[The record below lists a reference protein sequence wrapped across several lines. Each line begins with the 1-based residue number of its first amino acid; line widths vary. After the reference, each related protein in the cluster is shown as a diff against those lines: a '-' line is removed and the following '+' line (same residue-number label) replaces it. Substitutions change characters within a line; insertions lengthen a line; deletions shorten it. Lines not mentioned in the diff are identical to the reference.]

1 MLLALFCSV
10 SIFSFAQ
17 EADTT
22 SRNSI
27 HFPVEDRRGYK
38 ITTTNYHPFGI
49 DNSNIISDSVYYDPI
64 KNEYYIYEQLNGENY
79 RIPITLST
87 QEMLAAQEKH
97 LNNKYFYER
106 NRTLDLINYKQPRP
120 RPFMSS
126 KMYNK
131 LFGLTPTG
139 KKIEIYPTGS
149 ISLSAGYQG
158 QKVDN
163 PTLSEEARRN
173 GNFDFKMNSNL
184 GLMAEIGNRLK
195 LPISY
200 NTLSTFDFQNQMK
213 LQFSGHEDAI
223 LRRLEAG
230 NISFENRS
238 NLLPSVQ
245 NLFGLKTQLQFGKL
259 FITTAVANSRSER
272 QSMSLQ
278 GGALSQQI
286 KVNLGDYDENRH
298 FLLGDYFKNN
308 FNKTMAEIPLV
319 RSQVQLMRVELWV
332 TNRNYSTD
340 TTRDVVALMDLGESN
355 PFNANVQSLAT
366 GELPSNNA
374 NDLYS
379 GLVQSPSGR
388 NASTVTTLLASK
400 GLQPVQDYEKT
411 YARKLGSNEYTVNTR
426 AGFISLNQQLQ
437 PDDVLAVAYQY
448 SYNGRMY
455 QVGEFSNEV
464 SLDSSQ
470 GVQKILFLK
479 LLKATAQR
487 VNLPIWQWMMKN
499 VYSLETFG
507 VEPDNFNLNIYYKE
521 PSAGVKRYLPESSES
536 VEGKSLL
543 TLLNTDRLNV
553 RQDPV
558 PDGQFD
564 FVPGYTVL
572 PQQGKIIFPLLQPFG
587 RDLDSIA
594 FAGMPQE
601 VKDKYIFYHLY
612 DSIKAIATTYSNLDR
627 FVLQGTV
634 KGSNSSNISLGAMNI
649 PRGSVKVLAGGQTLV
664 ENTDYIINY
673 EIGELQITN
682 PSILASG
689 LPVSVQFENNGNMSS
704 YQRNF
709 MAMRLDYVFNNR
721 FSIGAS
727 AAQLKETPYLNKI
740 NFGDDPVNNRM
751 YGIDYSFR
759 SEVPYLTYLLDKLPF
774 YTTTAQSTINTY
786 GEAAFLQPGHSPQ
799 IGSGR
804 SGQVFID
811 DFESASNIYDL
822 RFPFSSWAL
831 ASTPAGNGL
840 FPEADLKNN
849 LDYGKNRAK
858 IAWYN
863 IEPSLQSR
871 TSSNAGSLGLS
882 ELSDPRVR
890 SVYMNELF
898 PQKTNEVSG
907 LQTPTFDIAYY
918 PSSRGHYNYTSGP
931 SEINTSGNLL
941 QPQKRWGGIMRA
953 MEQSMTDFETANIEY
968 IEFWVQDPFIKNP
981 NSTGGKFIINL
992 GNVSEDILKDGKHFY
1007 ENGMNTPGQPTAI
1020 DSSTVWGR
1028 TPVNPIQITNAFSN
1042 TAEDRPL
1049 QDIGFDGLSTEQEVN
1064 KFNSYLES
1072 IRQQFGDNS
1081 QAYREAVSDPS
1092 SDDYKWYRD
1101 PTYAN
1106 AGILERYKKFNN
1118 PEGNSP
1124 ISTGN
1129 EQISSAATNYPDKE
1143 DLNGDNSINES
1154 EQYFEYEIDLHPGK
1168 SILDKYVA
1176 DVRTI
1181 QPKLAND
1188 SITTERW
1195 YLYRIPVKEFTN
1207 KVGNISDFKSIR
1219 FMRMYLTGFQDSVVL
1234 RFARLGFVRN
1244 QWRSFR
1250 YELDTTGSYRE
1261 LPMNSGTSLNLSSV
1275 NTDDNSG
1282 RTPIPYL
1289 MPPGVERMQS
1299 LANNGAYLRQNEQ
1312 SLSLRVEN
1320 LKQKDARAIFKNV
1333 RMDMR
1338 QYGQLSMFIHAESMP
1353 GQASVRNGDLE
1364 AVIRIGQDFLSNY
1377 YEIRIPLSVTPHT
1390 ATVTPEEVWPIENNL
1405 DIIIQDLINL
1415 KLERNNSRVPIGE
1428 IYRRQLGHKTIAVM
1442 GNPNFGEVD
1451 GFLVGIENARGAQT
1465 LSAEVWINEL
1475 RLSRMDETGGMAA
1488 QARVDLQL
1496 ADLGT
1501 LSVSANTYTAGFGS
1515 IEQRVNERRREN
1527 LIQFDLST
1535 NINAGRLMPAAI
1547 NANIPVLFN
1556 LNQTIY
1562 TPKYDPFDQDV
1573 LFKYKMNNTDNQRM
1587 RDSIRNIAQ
1596 DRTTTKM
1603 LGLNGVKFGKP
1614 SQTPKP
1620 WDISNLDFS
1629 YTYTSINQ
1637 TSPLIDRNLINK
1649 HFGSVNYMFAGKPF
1663 FIEPFKQLIQSKSPW
1678 LKWLTE
1684 FNVNVIPSTISVRA
1698 AIDRQYGE
1706 FTPRVVNIFDAQNQ
1720 IDRLETTYDKYFRF
1734 NRDYNL
1740 VWNLTKSMNV
1750 NFTANN
1756 FAFVDEPYG
1765 SLNTQEKKD
1774 TLWTNFLKGG
1784 RNTMYQ
1790 QRAAASYAVP
1800 FDKLP
1805 LTSWI
1810 TGSVTYASD
1819 YKWIGASLLAKE
1831 LGNIIENGQTVT
1843 LTGDFNFRTL
1853 YERSALLKSAYMS
1866 REERKAQD
1874 SIMLLEKETADT
1886 SKTDSIVKPPKRS
1899 DYLKGKKG
1907 LDKRK
1912 ALREWRK
1919 LIEDYRL
1926 KKAEARKS
1934 KKVRVSVA
1942 GSLPL
1947 QLVTMVKQASVNYS
1961 AGYRSRVPGY
1971 MDSTKFIGQ
1980 NWATM
1985 QPGLDYVFG
1994 KQPNAQWLQSKAQ
2007 QGLLTRNQDFNEMF
2021 RQSYVEDLQAN
2032 VTLEPFKDFIIDV
2045 SLRKGFSKEYSELFK
2060 DTLGVG
2066 RFEHLSPYSS
2076 GSFDVSYIGIK
2087 TFFQKDNPLDVPQLF
2102 RQFSDYRLP
2111 IAKRL
2116 AANNGY
2122 YTGGVMQDG
2131 FPEGY
2136 GRYAQNV
2143 LIPAFLAAYLGKDP
2157 NTIGLVEETNSSIKT
2172 NPLSGIFPLPN
2183 WTLTYMGLSKIPAIE
2198 KIFNDFSIRHAY
2210 NGGMSMNSFSSA
2222 MFFNDPLMLG
2232 TPGFIDP
2239 ISGNYVPYFLVPNL
2253 TMQQHF
2259 SPLLGVDMSLKD
2271 QSNFRFQYAKSRVLS
2286 LSLVNY
2292 QVSEVKST
2300 EISFGGSL
2308 RKKINLNLFSGVNI
2322 PTKLTISKE
2331 RTRLNPFEDTPNQE
2345 KEEEDKRTYINI
2357 GIDFSLRDDM
2367 QANNIL
2373 DQSNGYRTGGQ
2384 KVISISPTIG
2394 FILNKRV
2401 NFNFYFNQQRNI
2413 PYVSTTPPITTTR
2426 GGLEVK
2432 ILLSQ

>member
-1 MLLALFCSV
+1 MS
-10 SIFSFAQ
+10 SFLYAQ
-17 EADTT
+17 TDTT
-22 SRNSI
+22 DTASKDSA

-38 ITTTNYHPFGI
+38 ITASNIHPFGL
-49 DNSNIISDSVYYDPI
+49 DFGDIIKDSVYYDPA
-64 KNEYYIYEQLNGENY
+64 KNEYYIYEQINGKDY
-79 RIPITLST
+79 RMPIALSPEEMMRL
-87 QEMLAAQEKH
+87 QERR
-97 LNNKYFYER
+97 LNNNYFYER
-106 NRTLDLINYKQPRP
+106 NRSLDLINYKQPRP
-120 RPFMSS
+120 RPYMSN
-126 KMYNK
+126 KMFTK
-131 LFGLTPTG
+131 LFGLTPGG

-173 GNFDFKMNSNL
+173 GNFDFRMNSNL

-272 QSMSLQ
+272 QSMNLQ
-278 GGALSQQI
+278 GGALSQQVKI
-286 KVNLGDYDENRH
+286 NLGDYDENRH
-298 FLLGDYFKNN
+298 FLLGDYFRANY
-308 FNKTMAEIPLV
+308 NKTMAEIPLI
-319 RSQVQLMRVELWV
+319 RSQVQLIRVEVWV
-332 TNRNYSTD
+332 TNRNFSTD
-340 TTRDVVALMDLGESN
+340 TTRDVVALMDLGENDPYNTNIQSTGAGN
-355 PFNANVQSLAT
+355 LPNNA
-366 GELPSNNA
+366 A

-379 GLVQSPSGR
+379 SLAQTPSAR

-411 YARKLGSNEYTVNTR
+411 YARKLGSNEYFINSR

-448 SYNGRMY
+448 AYNGRIY

-499 VYSLETFG
+499 VYSLETIG
-507 VEPDNFNLNIYYKE
+507 LEPDNFNLNVYYKE
-521 PSAGVKRYLPESSES
+521 PSAGVKRYLPEVADV

-543 TLLNTDRLNV
+543 SLLNTDRLNV
-553 RQDPV
+553 RQDPI

-572 PQQGKIIFPLLQPFG
+572 PQQGKIIFPLLEPYA
-587 RDLDSIA
+587 RDVDSIA
-594 FAGMPQE
+594 INGMPQE
-601 VKDKYIFYHLY
+601 VKDQYVYYHLY

-627 FVLQGTV
+627 FLLQGTV
-634 KGSNSSNISLGAMNI
+634 KGSNSSSISLGALNI
-649 PRGSVKVLAGGQTLV
+649 PRGSIRVTAGGQTLV

-673 EIGELQITN
+673 EIGELQIIN

-689 LPVSVQFENNGNMSS
+689 LPVNVQYENNGGMSS

-709 MAMRLDYVFNNR
+709 FGMRLDYHFNNR
-721 FSIGAS
+721 FSIGGS
-727 AAQLKETPYLNKI
+727 VAQLKETPYLNKI

-759 SEVPYLTYLLDKLPF
+759 SELPYLTYLLDKLPF
-774 YTTTAQSTINTY
+774 YTTTAQSAINTY
-786 GEAAFLQPGHSPQ
+786 GEAAFLQPGHSSQ
-799 IGSGR
+799 IGHGR

-871 TSSNAGSLGLS
+871 TSSNASSLGLS

-890 SVYMNELF
+890 AVYVNELF
-898 PQKTNEVSG
+898 PQKTNEVAG

-918 PSSRGHYNYTSGP
+918 PSARGHYNYTNGT
-931 SEINTSGNLL
+931 SEMDAQGNLL
-941 QPQKRWGGIMRA
+941 NPQKRWGGIMRA
-953 MEQSMTDFETANIEY
+953 MEQSMTDFETSNIEY
-968 IEFWVQDPFIKNP
+968 IEFWMQDPFIKNP
-981 NSTGGKFIINL
+981 NSRGGKFIINL

-1007 ENGMNTPGQPTAI
+1007 ENGMNTPAQPTAV
-1020 DSSTVWGR
+1020 DSSGVWGK

-1049 QDIGFDGLSTEQEVN
+1049 QDVGFDGLNDESETT
-1064 KFNSYLES
+1064 KFGSYLQV
-1072 IRQQFGDNS
+1072 IQQNFGTNS
-1081 QAYREAVSDPS
+1081 TAYLHAAADPS
-1092 SDDYKWYRD
+1092 SDNYKWYRD
-1101 PTYAN
+1101 PSYAN
-1106 AGILERYKKFNN
+1106 AGILERYKNFNN

-1124 ISTGN
+1124 IAANN

-1154 EQYFEYEIDLHPGK
+1154 EQYFEYEIDLYPGK
-1168 SILDKYVA
+1168 AITDKYIA
-1176 DVRTI
+1176 DVSTI

-1188 SITTERW
+1188 SVSTERW

-1207 KVGNISDFKSIR
+1207 KVGNITDFKSIR
-1219 FMRMYLTGFQDSVVL
+1219 FMRMYLTDFQDSVVL

-1250 YELDTTGSYRE
+1250 YELDTTGSYRA
-1261 LPMNSGTSLNLSSV
+1261 LPANSNTTLNLSSV

-1282 RTPIPYL
+1282 KSPIPYVA
-1289 MPPGVERMQS
+1289 PPGVERMQS

-1312 SLSLRVEN
+1312 SLSLKIEN
-1320 LKQKDARAIFKNV
+1320 LKQKEARAIFKNV

-1338 QYGQLSMFIHAESMP
+1338 QYGQLSMFIHAESLP
-1353 GQASVRNGDLE
+1353 GQSSVANGDLE
-1364 AVIRIGQDFLSNY
+1364 AVVRIGQDFLSNY
-1377 YEIRIPLSVTPHT
+1377 YEVRIPLRVTQHSM
-1390 ATVTPEEVWPIENNL
+1390 TVSAEEVWPFENNL
-1405 DIIIQDLINL
+1405 DIILQDLINL
-1415 KLERNNSRVPIGE
+1415 KLERNSSRVPINE
-1428 IYRRQLGHKTIAVM
+1428 IFRRPLGNKSIAVM

-1451 GFLVGIENARGAQT
+1451 GFLVGIENARGTQS

-1488 QARVDLQL
+1488 QGRVDLQL

-1501 LSVSANTYTAGFGS
+1501 LSISANTYTAGFGS
-1515 IEQRVNERRREN
+1515 IEQRVNERKREN
-1527 LIQFDLST
+1527 LIQFDAT
-1535 NINAGRLMPAAI
+1535 ANINAGKLIPPKI
-1547 NANIPVLFN
+1547 NANIPVFFN
-1556 LNQTIY
+1556 LNQTVY

-1573 LFKYKMNNTDNQRM
+1573 LFKYKMNNTESKRM

-1629 YTYTSINQ
+1629 YTFTSIDQ
-1637 TSPLIDRNLINK
+1637 TNPLIDRNLINK
-1649 HFGSVNYMFAGKPF
+1649 HFGSISYMYAGKPF
-1663 FIEPFKQLIQSKSPW
+1663 FIEPFKQLIQSKNPW

-1684 FNVNVIPSTISVRA
+1684 FNINVVPSTINVRA

-1706 FTPRVVNIFDAQNQ
+1706 FTPRIVNIFDAQNQ

-1740 VWNLTKSMNV
+1740 VWNLTKSLNV
-1750 NFTANN
+1750 NFVANN

-1765 SLNTQEKKD
+1765 ALNTPLKKD
-1774 TLWTNFLKGG
+1774 TLWKNFLKGG

-1790 QRAAASYAVP
+1790 QKATASYAIP

-1805 LTSWI
+1805 ATSWI
-1810 TGSVTYASD
+1810 TGTLNYTAD
-1819 YKWIGASLLAKE
+1819 YKWIGASLLAKD
-1831 LGNIIENGQTVT
+1831 LGNVIENSSTT
-1843 LTGDFNFRTL
+1843 SINAELNFRSL
-1853 YERSALLKSAYMS
+1853 YERSNLLKSAYMS
-1866 REERKAQD
+1866 REERQQQD
-1874 SIMLLEKETADT
+1874 SIILLQSENKNNNAQQ
-1886 SKTDSIVKPPKRS
+1886 DSLVKPPKRS
-1899 DYLKGKKG
+1899 EYLKGKTG
-1907 LDKRK
+1907 ADRRK

-1919 LIEDYRL
+1919 LAEDYRI
-1926 KKAEARKS
+1926 KKSEARKN
-1934 KKVRVSVA
+1934 KKIRISSAVSV
-1942 GSLPL
+1942 PL
-1947 QLVTMVKQASVNYS
+1947 QVVTMVKQVSVNYS
-1961 AGYRSRVPGY
+1961 NGYRSRVPGY
-1971 MDSTKFIGQ
+1971 MDSTKFVGQ
-1980 NWATM
+1980 NWSTM
-1985 QPGLDYVFG
+1985 QPGMDYVFG
-1994 KQPNAQWLQSKAQ
+1994 KQPDARWLQDKAQ
-2007 QGLLTRNQDFNEMF
+2007 RGLLSRNQDFNDMF
-2021 RQSYVEDLQAN
+2021 RQSYVEELQAN
-2032 VTLEPFKDFIIDV
+2032 LTLEPVKDLIIDV
-2045 SLRKGFSKEYSELFK
+2045 NLRKSFVKEYSELFK
-2060 DTLGVG
+2060 DTLGAG

-2076 GSFDVSYIGIK
+2076 GSFDVSYIGLK

-2102 RQFSDYRLP
+2102 RNFSAYRLP
-2111 IAKRL
+2111 IAQRL
-2116 AANNGY
+2116 ASNNAY
-2122 YTGGVMQDG
+2122 YTGDIAQDG
-2131 FPEGY
+2131 YPKGY

-2157 NTIGLVEETNSSIKT
+2157 NSIALMAETNRSIKT
-2172 NPLSGIFPLPN
+2172 NPLQGIIPLPN
-2183 WTLTYMGLSKIPAIE
+2183 WSFTYMGLSTIPFMA
-2198 KIFNDFSIRHAY
+2198 KLFNDFSIRHAY
-2210 NGGMSMNSFSSA
+2210 NGGMAMNSFSSA

-2232 TPGFIDP
+2232 VPGFIDP
-2239 ISGNYVPYFLVPNL
+2239 VSGNYVPYFLVPNL

-2271 QSNFRFQYAKSRVLS
+2271 QSNFRFQYAKSRMLS

-2292 QVSEVKST
+2292 QVSEVNST
-2300 EISFGGSL
+2300 EISFGGSV
-2308 RKKINLNLFSGVNI
+2308 RKKINLHLFSGIDI
-2322 PTKLTISKE
+2322 PTKLTISKDKN
-2331 RTRLNPFEDTPNQE
+2331 TATPNLFEDAQTPE
-2345 KEEEDKRTYINI
+2345 KEEDKRTDINV
-2357 GIDFSLRDDM
+2357 GIEFSMRDDM

-2373 DQSNGYRTGGQ
+2373 DQTNGYRTGGQ
-2384 KVISISPTIG
+2384 KVISISPNIG
-2394 FILNKRV
+2394 FILNRRV
-2401 NFNFYFNQQRNI
+2401 NFNFYFSQQRNI